1 MNDYNGFCSTITG
14 FLERPWWETKNDYT
28 RKTLSPMLGNGLVA
42 GGANWRWIRVP
53 PVHVLSTFPGGRSTF
68 SHVRSTCCPR
78 SILVMSQA
86 PIPGNMQ
93 RLYWESLNDHT
104 RKISLHVLANPGMSS
119 LRTTMPGKVHGII
132 GYISLSLSLSCPK
145 QLQPTKQQIQSKIGH
160 VMNRQ
165 ARQSSPDD
173 LLGVSTRRRAAVDAR
188 RNHWDPRYP
197 KIAG

>member
-68 SHVRSTCCPR
+68 PGGRSTFSHVRSTCCPR

-104 RKISLHVLANPGMSS
+104 RKISMHVLANPGMSS

-132 GYISLSLSLSCPK
+132 GYIY
-145 QLQPTKQQIQSKIGH
+145 IYII
-160 VMNRQ
+160 
-165 ARQSSPDD
+165 
-173 LLGVSTRRRAAVDAR
+173 LLYYVIL
-188 RNHWDPRYP
+188 NN
-197 KIAG
+197 II